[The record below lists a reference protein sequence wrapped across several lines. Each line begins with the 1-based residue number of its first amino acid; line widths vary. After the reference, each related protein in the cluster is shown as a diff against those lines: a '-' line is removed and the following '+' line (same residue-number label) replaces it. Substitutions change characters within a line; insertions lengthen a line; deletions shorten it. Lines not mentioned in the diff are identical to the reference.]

1 MNSQVQQP
9 IEETLGTFAEKYQD
23 LLTDIQK
30 GLERLDASFGHQKQ
44 LQEIQQILAAME
56 KEEFSKAAELLK
68 ASSLEELFKKD
79 FLEHLFLDSRH
90 IKLHTD
96 INTLRS
102 RFINLGLR
110 EADASH
116 YL

>member
-1 MNSQVQQP
+1 MNSYVQQP
-9 IEETLGTFAEKYQD
+9 IEETLSVFSDKYIS
-23 LLTDIQK
+23 LLTDIQT
-30 GLERLDASFGHQKQ
+30 GLERLDSSIGHQKQ
-44 LQEIQQILAAME
+44 LDEIKQFLTAME
-56 KEEFSKAAELLK
+56 KKEFSKAAELLK

-79 FLEHLFLDSRH
+79 FLENLFLDSRH